1 MPMICT
7 TSSRETAINSNRSIH
22 TQMTRTI
29 NDIQIASVGNRNK
42 ESRDGANGRLTPT
55 HSLVPSQPHPC
66 ELEPDE
72 SEWHIPSRDFAIRC
86 SCDASSNHCESER
99 HTFDWSFSVRYC
111 RETNASIEVDVGVV
125 TASPLRDFQGHIEQF
140 FKSPR

>member
-1 MPMICT
+1 MICT
-7 TSSRETAINSNRSIH
+7 TSSRETAINRNRSIH

-66 ELEPDE
+66 ELEPE
-72 SEWHIPSRDFAIRC
+72 RIRTAYPQLELRRSMQPRFEC
-86 SCDASSNHCESER
+86 
-99 HTFDWSFSVRYC
+99 
-111 RETNASIEVDVGVV
+111 VD
-125 TASPLRDFQGHIEQF
+125 
-140 FKSPR
+140 